1 MKNLKFLLGILIAS
15 TFSFAIGSFL
25 GTKQTI
31 FVHKLGCP
39 SGKCVVNDDICS
51 IVNNLEAINHI
62 IEEQGDEAL
71 RYSIKHRTD
80 NIGLIINN
88 SK

>member
-1 MKNLKFLLGILIAS
+1 M
-15 TFSFAIGSFL
+15 FSGLFIGLAIQ
-25 GTKQTI
+25 KKETI
-31 FVHKLGCP
+31 FVHKQGCP
-39 SGKCVVNDDICS
+39 NGKCVVNDDICS
-51 IVNNLEAINHI
+51 IVHNLEAINHI
-62 IEEQGDEAL
+62 IKEQDDEGL

>member
-1 MKNLKFLLGILIAS
+1 MKKLVFILS
-15 TFSFAIGSFL
+15 LFVAILSGLFMGL
-25 GTKQTI
+25 AIKKKETI

-39 SGKCVVNDDICS
+39 SGKCVANDDICS
-51 IVNNLEAINHI
+51 IVNNLEAINNI
-62 IEEQGDEAL
+62 IKEQDNEAL